1 LGLRVLPI
9 VASVSVT
16 LAGGLIIGGGIVT
29 LIGAVATI
37 AGLTPEYKE
46 LGWDDKAQGVGYL
59 LGVPG
64 VAAVF
69 AGTTLEITSKS
80 PALIKFEAFG
90 AAIVAASVVVAF
102 ALPIASRA
110 KGKRAAKLEQR
121 RRADASRRSPPP

>member
-1 LGLRVLPI
+1 
-9 VASVSVT
+9 VSVT
-16 LAGGLIIGGGIVT
+16 LAGGLIIGGGIVI

-64 VAAVF
+64 AAGVF

-80 PALIKFEAFG
+80 PTLTKFETFG
-90 AAIVAASVVVAF
+90 AALVAASVVVAF

-110 KGKRAAKLEQR
+110 RRTRAARRQR
-121 RRADASRRSPPP
+121 RRTVGASPRPGPPRR